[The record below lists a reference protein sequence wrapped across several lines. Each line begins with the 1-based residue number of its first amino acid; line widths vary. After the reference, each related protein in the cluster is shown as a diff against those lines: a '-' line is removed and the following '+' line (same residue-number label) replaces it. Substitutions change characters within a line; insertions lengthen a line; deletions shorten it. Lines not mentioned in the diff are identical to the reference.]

1 MPERYEREVDA
12 ILRNMEGTRPKP
24 SLRERLGLGRGP
36 TRRPERLRPRLS
48 RATRRLLR
56 AASEWCLLVS
66 IVCGLVAAGI
76 AYTSGSGNALT
87 GALAVLAVLALLM
100 GMLTFWRR

>member
-1 MPERYEREVDA
+1 MPERYEREIDA
-12 ILRNMEGTRPKP
+12 ILRTREGTLPKP

-36 TRRPERLRPRLS
+36 TRRPERLRPRSL

-56 AASEWCLLVS
+56 TASEWCLLVS
-66 IVCGLVAAGI
+66 IVCGLLAAGV

-87 GALAVLAVLALLM
+87 GALAILAMLALLM

>member
-1 MPERYEREVDA
+1 MSERWMSASRD
-12 ILRNMEGTRPKP
+12 LEGTRPKP
-24 SLRERLGLGRGP
+24 SLRERLGLGHEGP
-36 TRRPERLRPRLS
+36 RRPERLRSKSLRGPG
-48 RATRRLLR
+48 RLLFTT
-56 AASEWCLLVS
+56 SEWCLLAS

-87 GALAVLAVLALLM
+87 GALAILAVVPLLM

>member
-1 MPERYEREVDA
+1 MPERYEREIDD
-12 ILRNMEGTRPKP
+12 ILRDMEGMRPKP
-24 SLRERLGLGRGP
+24 SLRERLGLGRGGS
-36 TRRPERLRPRLS
+36 RRPERLRS
-48 RATRRLLR
+48 RSLRAPRRLLFTT
-56 AASEWCLLVS
+56 SEWCLLVS

-87 GALAVLAVLALLM
+87 GALAILAVLALLM